1 MFEECQ
7 EIMIWDD
14 TGFLLFK
21 NRYNENSLITEV
33 YTKNHGKVS
42 GIIFGGTSKK
52 IKNYLQIG
60 NKLHINYN
68 SKSENRIGYFKI
80 EIQKALSP
88 YYFDDIQKLSC
99 ISSAMNL
106 VKLLTAESQIN
117 QSIYNLLENFYILL
131 NDDNWIQKYI
141 FWELDLLK
149 AIGYDL
155 NLIELVDKKLIDNKT
170 QYTSKSSLDKKI
182 IPNFLVDKTQ
192 SSEDLKTLLS
202 GLKLVSDYL
211 DKSILKPNN
220 LNQPISRLQF
230 INTLRELF

>member
-1 MFEECQ
+1 
-7 EIMIWDD
+7 MIWDD

-88 YYFDDIQKLSC
+88 YYFDDVQKLSC

-131 NDDNWIQKYI
+131 NDDNWIKKYI
-141 FWELDLLK
+141 FWELELLK

>member
-1 MFEECQ
+1 
-7 EIMIWDD
+7 
-14 TGFLLFK
+14 
-21 NRYNENSLITEV
+21 
-33 YTKNHGKVS
+33 
-42 GIIFGGTSKK
+42 
-52 IKNYLQIG
+52 
-60 NKLHINYN
+60 
-68 SKSENRIGYFKI
+68 
-80 EIQKALSP
+80 
-88 YYFDDIQKLSC
+88 
-99 ISSAMNL
+99 MNL